1 MAFIPLALGTVFQM
15 ISQRGI
21 DAAQQAMITMDET
34 QQLMLQAQEL
44 QHQEAMDRRSEV
56 FNEAIQERSERMRER
71 ELLMDLDMSDRK
83 IDDKIT
89 KEWIGLI
96 RGQ

>member
-1 MAFIPLALGTVFQM
+1 
-15 ISQRGI
+15 
-21 DAAQQAMITMDET
+21 QAR
-34 QQLMLQAQEL
+34 EL
-44 QHQEAMDRRSEV
+44 QHQQAMDDRSEH
-56 FNEAIQERSERMRER
+56 FNEAVQERSERMRER

>member
-1 MAFIPLALGTVFQM
+1 MAFIPMALGTIFQM

-56 FNEAIQERSERMRER
+56 FNEAIPARSDRLRER
-71 ELLMDLDMSDRK
+71 ELQMDLARSDRK

>member
-1 MAFIPLALGTVFQM
+1 MSFIPLALGTVFQM
-15 ISQRGI
+15 ISQKGI
-21 DAAQQAMITMDET
+21 DAAQEAMDET
-34 QQLMLQAQEL
+34 DQLILQAQEL
-44 QHQEAMDRRSEV
+44 RHQEVMDERSEK
-56 FNEAIQERSERMRER
+56 FNEAVQERSEKMRER

>member
-1 MAFIPLALGTVFQM
+1 
-15 ISQRGI
+15 
-21 DAAQQAMITMDET
+21 
-34 QQLMLQAQEL
+34 
-44 QHQEAMDRRSEV
+44 MDRRSEV
-56 FNEAIQERSERMRER
+56 FNEAVQERSERMRER

>member
-1 MAFIPLALGTVFQM
+1 
-15 ISQRGI
+15 
-21 DAAQQAMITMDET
+21 
-34 QQLMLQAQEL
+34 
-44 QHQEAMDRRSEV
+44 
-56 FNEAIQERSERMRER
+56 
-71 ELLMDLDMSDRK
+71 MDLDMSDRK

>member
-1 MAFIPLALGTVFQM
+1 MAFIPMALGTVFQM
-15 ISQRGI
+15 ITQGGI

-34 QQLMLQAQEL
+34 HQLMLQAKEL
-44 QHQEAMDRRSEV
+44 HHQEVMDDRSEV
-56 FNEAIQERSERMRER
+56 FNEAVQERSERMRER

>member
-1 MAFIPLALGTVFQM
+1 MAFLPLVGTAIQM
-15 ISQRGI
+15 ITQGGI

-34 QQLMLQAQEL
+34 HQLMLQARQM
-44 QHQEAMDRRSEV
+44 QHQERMDDRSEV

-71 ELLMDLDMSDRK
+71 ELLMDLDMNDRK

>member
-1 MAFIPLALGTVFQM
+1 MAWLPIVGTVISL
-15 ISQRGI
+15 ISQKGI

-34 QQLMLQAQEL
+34 HQLLLQARQM
-44 QHQEAMDRRSEV
+44 QHQEAMDDRSAV

-71 ELLMDLDMSDRK
+71 SLLEDLDMADRK

>member
-1 MAFIPLALGTVFQM
+1 MAWLPIAGTALHLL
-15 ISQRGI
+15 SQHAN
-21 DAAQQAMITMDET
+21 DAAQQVMLQMEET
-34 QQLMLQAQEL
+34 HQLMLQARQL
-44 QHQEAMDRRSEV
+44 QHQAIMDDRSEE
-56 FNEAIQERSERMRER
+56 FNEAVQERSERMRER
-71 ELLMDLDMSDRK
+71 ELLEDLAMADRK